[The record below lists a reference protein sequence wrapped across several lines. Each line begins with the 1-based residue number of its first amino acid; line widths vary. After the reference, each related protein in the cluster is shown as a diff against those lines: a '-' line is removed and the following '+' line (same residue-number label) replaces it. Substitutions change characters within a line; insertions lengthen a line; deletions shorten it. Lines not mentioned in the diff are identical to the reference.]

1 MPVFTSANSTAALR
15 LSYHNEQFS
24 SLTRLEGTWVQQL
37 SCGELDSGEQF
48 GLPNLAIFTR
58 ILEADGHRTR
68 YPFRHR
74 SRYPSPETGDPNE

>member
-1 MPVFTSANSTAALR
+1 MPVFTSADSTHGPPFG
-15 LSYHNEQFS
+15 SVINEQFS
-24 SLTRLEGTWVQQL
+24 SLTRLEVQQL
-37 SCGELDSGEQF
+37 FCGELDSGEQF

-74 SRYPSPETGDPNE
+74 SRHPSPETGDPNE